1 MIIQFD
7 LESQESTDSTE
18 ALDELKAL
26 LRFVSDELK
35 LGSELA
41 IVVADPLSER
51 LSLSHI
57 VGYLSLS
64 ICKTL

>member
-1 MIIQFD
+1 MILQFD
-7 LESQESTDSTE
+7 LESQESADSTE

-51 LSLSHI
+51 LSLNHI
-57 VGYLSLS
+57 VGYLGFS
-64 ICKTL
+64 IGKAL

>member
-1 MIIQFD
+1 MILQFD

-41 IVVADPLSER
+41 IVVADPLCER
-51 LSLSHI
+51 LSLNHI
-57 VGYLSLS
+57 VGYLGFS
-64 ICKTL
+64 IGKAL

>member
-1 MIIQFD
+1 MILQFD

-41 IVVADPLSER
+41 VVSADPLSER
-51 LSLSHI
+51 LSLNHI
-57 VGYLSLS
+57 VGYLGFS
-64 ICKTL
+64 IAKAL

>member
-1 MIIQFD
+1 MILQFD

-51 LSLSHI
+51 LSLNQI
-57 VGYLSLS
+57 VGYLGFS
-64 ICKTL
+64 IGKAL

>member
-1 MIIQFD
+1 MILQFD
-7 LESQESTDSTE
+7 LESQESTYSTE

-51 LSLSHI
+51 LSLNHI
-57 VGYLSLS
+57 VVYLGFS
-64 ICKTL
+64 IGKAL